1 MANGRISTTIAA
13 MKNHATANDQEFP
26 EWILG
31 VIRCP
36 NSGTCLSLASA
47 QLLSLLEDRHG
58 RSPMTNK
65 IGRTIS
71 AIPTQ
76 ALVSQDQRWLYPV
89 IDGIPC
95 LLPDEA
101 IPLDFSFEFADPQ
114 DR

>member
-1 MANGRISTTIAA
+1 
-13 MKNHATANDQEFP
+13 
-26 EWILG
+26 
-31 VIRCP
+31 
-36 NSGTCLSLASA
+36 
-47 QLLSLLEDRHG
+47 
-58 RSPMTNK
+58 MTNK

-101 IPLDFSFEFADPQ
+101 IPLDFPFEFADPQ
-114 DR
+114 DP

>member
-1 MANGRISTTIAA
+1 
-13 MKNHATANDQEFP
+13 
-26 EWILG
+26 
-31 VIRCP
+31 
-36 NSGTCLSLASA
+36 
-47 QLLSLLEDRHG
+47 
-58 RSPMTNK
+58 MTNK

-101 IPLDFSFEFADPQ
+101 ILLDLPIEFANPQ
-114 DR
+114 ER

>member
-1 MANGRISTTIAA
+1 MANGRESTTIAA
-13 MKNHATANDQEFP
+13 MKNHATANDHEFP

-36 NSGTCLSLASA
+36 NSGACLSLASA
-47 QLLSLLEDRHG
+47 QLLSLVEDRHG

-76 ALVSQDQRWLYPV
+76 ALVSQDHRWLYPI

-101 IPLDFSFEFADPQ
+101 IPLDFPFEFADPQ